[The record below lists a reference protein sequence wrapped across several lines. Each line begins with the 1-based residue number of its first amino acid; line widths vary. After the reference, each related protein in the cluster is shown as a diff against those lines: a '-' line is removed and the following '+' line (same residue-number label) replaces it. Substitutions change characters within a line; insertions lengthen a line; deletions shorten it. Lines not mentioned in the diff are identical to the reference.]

1 MSAPEAAENA
11 AAKYTPRLYFEYF
24 NRGIARTYDYELI
37 DSMPEP
43 TMTDQEEHFGLVRN
57 DGTNKPVF
65 TSLKNTITL
74 LEDPGPRFTPKSLD
88 YALSGDTTNVHRTL
102 LQKRDGRFYLVL
114 WKEVSSYNTDTN
126 RDLSV
131 PSSEVTLTLN
141 QQMATAK
148 TYLPTN
154 SVNQVQQYTAPKN
167 LTLNV
172 PDQLLV
178 VELTP
183 SGTSQIPTRS
193 NAPVIS
199 KASPE

>member
-1 MSAPEAAENA
+1 M
-11 AAKYTPRLYFEYF
+11 PRLYFEYF
-24 NRGIARTYDYELI
+24 NRGIARSYAYEFI
-37 DSMPEP
+37 DEHPEP
-43 TMTDQEEHFGLVRN
+43 ARTNKQKHFGQVRH
-57 DGTNKPVF
+57 DGTEKPAF
-65 TSLKNTITL
+65 TSMKNMITL

-88 YALSGDTTNVHRTL
+88 YTLSGDTTNVHRTL

-114 WKEVSSYNTDTN
+114 WKEVSSYNSDTN

-131 PSSEVTLTLN
+131 PSSKVTLTLN

-154 SVNQVQQYTAPKN
+154 SVNQVQKYTAPRN

-183 SGTSQIPTRS
+183 SGTS
-193 NAPVIS
+193 
-199 KASPE
+199 